1 MPIKLGKSYIPQK
14 NTLLSIVWK
23 NFWNCKNFC
32 HGRLQTSF
40 SKSNAFSVKGACPPP
55 GWCHAHFFH
64 EWSSPLLVLSIDV
77 SFVLKFFWKGD
88 KNLRNWTNGPIHM
101 EDPVMVHVSDSLK
114 PYKPQILL
122 KHNTHLSIQK
132 SNIFYDAS
140 QVLKRN
146 IALPAERPPALS
158 GSSSGWVPWYSF
170 FELW

>member
-64 EWSSPLLVLSIDV
+64 KWSSPLLVLSIDV

-88 KNLRNWTNGPIHM
+88 KNLKNWTSGPIYM
-101 EDPVMVHVSDSLK
+101 EDPVYSQRKTYFFQIPSLF
-114 PYKPQILL
+114 LCL
-122 KHNTHLSIQK
+122 KFKSRTKVTKYFI
-132 SNIFYDAS
+132 SNIFFPVDIFT
-140 QVLKRN
+140 V
-146 IALPAERPPALS
+146 
-158 GSSSGWVPWYSF
+158 
-170 FELW
+170 

>member
-88 KNLRNWTNGPIHM
+88 KNLRNWKSGPKYM
-101 EDPVMVHVSDSLK
+101 EDPVEME
-114 PYKPQILL
+114 YE
-122 KHNTHLSIQK
+122 
-132 SNIFYDAS
+132 
-140 QVLKRN
+140 
-146 IALPAERPPALS
+146 ALRPPLLCPGLA
-158 GSSSGWVPWYSF
+158 PNQYSLNQSIYPTCSKKIVF
-170 FELW
+170 KH

>member
-1 MPIKLGKSYIPQK
+1 MPIKLEKSYIPQK

-88 KNLRNWTNGPIHM
+88 KNFENWKSGPIYI
-101 EDPVMVHVSDSLK
+101 EDPVYPWHFLYASDLK
-114 PYKPQILL
+114 VKSDCAFFTKQFPVDTFHYLSYCQKVEILIMSIKIDFGFF
-122 KHNTHLSIQK
+122 KHN
-132 SNIFYDAS
+132 SNE
-140 QVLKRN
+140 N
-146 IALPAERPPALS
+146 
-158 GSSSGWVPWYSF
+158 
-170 FELW
+170 